1 MKRWMILMGWIIM
14 GFTAFSQTLKPTV
27 LTVNLDTNFCFTIPQ
42 SKIIAEYIIKG
53 QFADTL
59 ESQYN
64 KEVKLHEAKAENDL
78 LIQAKLQQTIL
89 HLDTIVGNNEAS
101 MLILK
106 NQIELKDKRLKRAK
120 WQKIAL
126 GTAWVL
132 TAFAII
138 LK

>member
-1 MKRWMILMGWIIM
+1 M
-14 GFTAFSQTLKPTV
+14 
-27 LTVNLDTNFCFTIPQ
+27 
-42 SKIIAEYIIKG
+42 IKG

-59 ESQYN
+59 ESRYN
-64 KEVKLHEAKAENDL
+64 KEVKLYEVKSENNL

-89 HLDTIVGNNEAS
+89 NLDSIVDNNEAII
-101 MLILK
+101 LILK
-106 NQIELKDKRLKRAK
+106 DQINVKDQKLKRAK

-132 TAFAII
+132 TSLAII

>member
-14 GFTAFSQTLKPTV
+14 SFTVFSQTLKPTV
-27 LTVNLDTNFCFTIPQ
+27 LTVKLDTNFCFTIPQ

-59 ESQYN
+59 ENQYN
-64 KEVKLHEAKAENDL
+64 KEVTLLEAKIENGFQ
-78 LIQAKLQQTIL
+78 IQEKLQNTIL
-89 HLDTIVGNNEAS
+89 NLDTINGNNEAS
-101 MLILK
+101 ILILK
-106 NQIELKDKRLKRAK
+106 EQINYKDKKLKRAK

-126 GTAWVL
+126 GSAWVL